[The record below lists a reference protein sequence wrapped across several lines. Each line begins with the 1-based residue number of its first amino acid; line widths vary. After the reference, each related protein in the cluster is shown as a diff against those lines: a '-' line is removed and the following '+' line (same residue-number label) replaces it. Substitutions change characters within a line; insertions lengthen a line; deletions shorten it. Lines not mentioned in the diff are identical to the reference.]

1 VASRKRTGLGVDAI
15 LGPRRDRA
23 AAEQPAPPAP
33 KVQRIRVTVYFD
45 PEDIVTQDEV
55 ITEEFRR
62 THERIDR
69 SELLRRAWRAYH
81 AQLRRGQLAEPLP
94 TPAARAGS
102 AAAPASG

>member
-1 VASRKRTGLGVDAI
+1 MASRKRTGLGVDAI
-15 LGPRRDRA
+15 LGPPRGRA
-23 AAEQPAPPAP
+23 AAQDRAEAPPSR
-33 KVQRIRVTVYFD
+33 VQRIRVTVYFD

-81 AQLRRGQLAEPLP
+81 AQLRRGQPAEPLAAP
-94 TPAARAGS
+94 PARPGGS
-102 AAAPASG
+102 ASG

>member
-1 VASRKRTGLGVDAI
+1 MASRKRTGLGVDAI
-15 LGPRRDRA
+15 LGPPRNRA
-23 AAEQPAPPAP
+23 AVEPPAAQAP
-33 KVQRIRVTVYFD
+33 KAQRIRVTVYFD

-81 AQLRRGQLAEPLP
+81 AQLRRGQLAEPR
-94 TPAARAGS
+94 PAPPARPGG
-102 AAAPASG
+102 AAPASG